1 MSQIPLN
8 TDYLARLLDSQLGS
22 RPSNNY
28 TDNVKDLTTNDYYLL
43 NDDDD

>member
-1 MSQIPLN
+1 MSQTPLN

-28 TDNVKDLTTNDYYLL
+28 TDL
-43 NDDDD
+43 